1 MGEALISRA
10 GGGGEAEAI
19 IPITPGY
26 HTMLITLRDY
36 ENKAMPN
43 FTINCKDGS
52 SWYNYT
58 TNDKGQAMFT
68 TNSGSAN
75 FTIFNNLGARYL
87 DFNTSYM
94 NIDSPIGQTSRHD
107 IVINKTT
114 GNLHIT
120 TSGNYRF
127 LIEQPNLK
135 CILCGGGGGAG
146 GARET
151 SDYTHM
157 GGYGGNGYIT
167 NVNGGYSSNVNY
179 YITIG
184 TGGTG
189 GRGDGMWNYSLGED
203 GGAGGTTTFFNNSA
217 YGGSGGTG
225 GNRYRDGNNGAGGSG
240 LDSYGKG
247 GTPIGSGDSRGG
259 SGTAGVVRFIF
270 N

>member
-58 TNDKGQAMFT
+58 TNDKGQALFA

-87 DFNTSYM
+87 DFNTSHM
-94 NIDSPIGQTSRHD
+94 NVDAPISQTSKHD
-107 IVINKTT
+107 IIINKTT
-114 GNLHIT
+114 GNLYIT
-120 TSGNYRF
+120 ANGNYRF
-127 LIEQPNLK
+127 LIAQPNLK
-135 CILCGGGGGAG
+135 SILCGGGGGAG
-146 GARET
+146 GARDT
-151 SDYTHM
+151 SDYAYR
-157 GGYGGNGYIT
+157 GGYGGNGYTQNI
-167 NVNGGYSSNVNY
+167 NGGYSSNINY

-184 TGGTG
+184 SAGTG
-189 GRGDGMWNYSLGED
+189 GRGDSLWSMAVGEPGRSGGITTFFNVSAR
-203 GGAGGTTTFFNNSA
+203 GGAGGNGASKYAN
-217 YGGSGGTG
+217 GS
-225 GNRYRDGNNGAGGSG
+225 NGAGGTG
-240 LDSYGKG
+240 LDGSYGRG
-247 GTPIGSGDSRGG
+247 GYPTTDGDSRGG
-259 SGTAGVVRFIF
+259 SGTSGVVKFIF
-270 N
+270 